1 MGRGQKSKES
11 LTAKS
16 RLSKIDFFNPKI
28 VVWDLS
34 SDSPTATFRP
44 IKYIDFR
51 EGIIPQQERLIRN
64 FPMIFKDSGEPW
76 DLGNLYLQRYFYEAA
91 KTSEPSLKTL
101 HSKAK
106 HLTAYLRWIES
117 MQKAGHNIHDL
128 HFPEEPDERVTYV
141 YRRYLQNLLR
151 KTPQIVG
158 LSTVKERMSQV
169 IQLYRKALEWGLVE
183 EDQIENIPFEEY
195 SVSVRYINSKGM
207 QAIMSAVTTD
217 ISFKASTSKNDD
229 PHIIQ
234 DGDNLIPLNLK
245 DQEIL
250 LESISNYG
258 NRVFE
263 LMAHTALL
271 TGARLQTVATLR
283 ISDLRDISK
292 KKPNQYGE
300 VILPVGA
307 GYLTD
312 LKGEIKYGKRSS
324 VFFPVALVTEL
335 LNYADSEFSKKRQ
348 RSSFYGESD
357 ENYLFLNEEGR
368 PFYTSH
374 KEMKD
379 RSDPLYSK
387 RLSLQ
392 DRVDFPISEGQ
403 EINTLMKRLKD
414 FISAKHPDFRDFKFH
429 DLRATYG
436 MNFMRN
442 WINAGKNPNI
452 GVGQLRVR
460 LGHSSIQTTYQY
472 LNYASEVEEITKLED
487 DHYAIL
493 NGDSP
498 T

>member
-1 MGRGQKSKES
+1 
-11 LTAKS
+11 
-16 RLSKIDFFNPKI
+16 
-28 VVWDLS
+28 
-34 SDSPTATFRP
+34 
-44 IKYIDFR
+44 
-51 EGIIPQQERLIRN
+51 
-64 FPMIFKDSGEPW
+64 
-76 DLGNLYLQRYFYEAA
+76 
-91 KTSEPSLKTL
+91 
-101 HSKAK
+101 
-106 HLTAYLRWIES
+106 
-117 MQKAGHNIHDL
+117 KAGHNIHDL

-312 LKGEIKYGKRSS
+312 
-324 VFFPVALVTEL
+324 
-335 LNYADSEFSKKRQ
+335 
-348 RSSFYGESD
+348 
-357 ENYLFLNEEGR
+357 
-368 PFYTSH
+368 
-374 KEMKD
+374 
-379 RSDPLYSK
+379 
-387 RLSLQ
+387 
-392 DRVDFPISEGQ
+392 
-403 EINTLMKRLKD
+403 
-414 FISAKHPDFRDFKFH
+414 
-429 DLRATYG
+429 
-436 MNFMRN
+436 
-442 WINAGKNPNI
+442 
-452 GVGQLRVR
+452 
-460 LGHSSIQTTYQY
+460 
-472 LNYASEVEEITKLED
+472 
-487 DHYAIL
+487 
-493 NGDSP
+493 
-498 T
+498 

>member
-1 MGRGQKSKES
+1 MGRGQKSKEG

-28 VVWDLS
+28 VTWDLS
-34 SDSPTATFRP
+34 SKTPTATFRP

-91 KTSEPSLKTL
+91 KTSEPSIKTL

-106 HLTAYLRWIES
+106 HLSAYLRWIES
-117 MQKAGHNIHDL
+117 MQKVGHNIHDL
-128 HFPEEPDERVTYV
+128 HFPEDPDDRVTYV
-141 YRRYLQNLLR
+141 YKRYLQNLLR
-151 KTPQIVG
+151 KTPQVIG

-183 EDQIENIPFEEY
+183 ESLIENDPFKEF
-195 SVSVRYINSKGM
+195 SVSVRYINSKGI

-217 ISFKASTSKNDD
+217 ISFRVSNSQDDD
-229 PHIIQ
+229 PNVIQ
-234 DGDNLIPLNLK
+234 DGDNLIPLNLN
-245 DQEIL
+245 DQAIL

-263 LMAHTALL
+263 LMAHTALR
-271 TGARLQTVATLR
+271 TGARLQSIATLR
-283 ISDLRDISK
+283 ISDLRDLSR
-292 KKPNQYGE
+292 KKPNKYGE
-300 VILPVGA
+300 VILSIGA
-307 GYLTD
+307 GCLTD
-312 LKGEIKYGKRSS
+312 LKGEMKYGKRSS
-324 VFFPVALVTEL
+324 LFFPVDLVIEL
-335 LNYADSEFSKKRQ
+335 LGYADSDSAKEKRKH
-348 RSSFYGESD
+348 SFYGECD
-357 ENYLFLNEEGR
+357 ENYLFLNTEGR

-374 KEMKD
+374 KELKD
-379 RSDPLYSK
+379 RSDPSYSK

-392 DRVDFPISEGQ
+392 DRVDFPIAEGQ
-403 EINTLMKRLKD
+403 AINTLMNRLKE
-414 FISAKHPDFRDFKFH
+414 FIGAQHPDFRDFKFH

-442 WINAGKNPNI
+442 WINAGKNPNV
-452 GVGQLRVR
+452 GVGQLKVR

-472 LNYASEVEEITKLED
+472 LNYASEVEEINKLED

-493 NGDSP
+493 NGTFP